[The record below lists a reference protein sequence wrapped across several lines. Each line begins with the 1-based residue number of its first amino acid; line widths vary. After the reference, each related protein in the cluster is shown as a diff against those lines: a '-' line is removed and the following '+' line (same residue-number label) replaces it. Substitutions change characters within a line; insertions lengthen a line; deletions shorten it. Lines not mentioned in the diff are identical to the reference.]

1 MLEIIGREV
10 TYISYYF
17 MVQLRQIFGYW
28 VLGMVIGSLISVFA
42 KDAIHSLFAGL
53 KDKRMGLLGVV
64 PASIL
69 GILSPLCMYGTIP
82 IAASFSRQGMRD
94 DWLASFMM
102 SSILHDHRT
111 RYQDHQSGSPE
122 DRAGDTAF
130 SALSGLCY
138 GIFTVDWNDSESGCS
153 AVSRYPAVKAVCCHE
168 GP

>member
-1 MLEIIGREV
+1 MLDIIEREF
-10 TYISYYF
+10 TYVSYYF
-17 MVQLRQIFGYW
+17 MVQLRQIFIYW

-69 GILSPLCMYGTIP
+69 
-82 IAASFSRQGMRD
+82 
-94 DWLASFMM
+94 
-102 SSILHDHRT
+102 HDHRT
-111 RYQDHQSGSPE
+111 RDQDHQSGSPE

-138 GIFTVDWNDSESGCS
+138 GIFTVDWNDSESGCLD
-153 AVSRYPAVKAVCCHE
+153 H
-168 GP
+168 